1 MSFTVFMAVLGA
13 ALLHAGWNAIIKTGL
28 SKQTS
33 MFLLSVGHALIGFA
47 FALTKPFPA
56 AEVWPW
62 LLASG
67 LIHMA
72 YQLFLAYAYEQGD
85 LSRVYPIARGAAPM
99 MVLLV
104 SVLFL
109 SDEMGVMDYVGV
121 FVLGM
126 GIAFMARG
134 VFTNGESRRL
144 LPFAFGSAMAT
155 ALPLLVSALANNAA
169 EPKGAEALHQALA
182 KDHDGSILNDVAA
195 FLGDPQAA
203 NGAGILGHVLGG
215 KQPAVAEGLAQ
226 ASGLESDQV
235 GQLLQIAAPLLM
247 GALGQQQKKE
257 GLGINDLTSL
267 LGGQKQLV
275 QETEPGMMGMLNR
288 VLDMDQD
295 GSAVDDVLGMVGKL
309 FGKR

>member
-121 FVLGM
+121 FVLGT

-144 LPFAFGSAMAT
+144 LPFAFGSALAT
-155 ALPLLVSALANNAA
+155 AGYTLADGLGARVAGDPLQYVGWLMMLSASFYTPAAIALRGVEVIRASRRDWLMGLIAAAASFAAYAIAVWAMTVAPLALVAALR
-169 EPKGAEALHQALA
+169 ET
-182 KDHDGSILNDVAA
+182 SILFAVLMGWLL
-195 FLGDPQAA
+195 FGDRMDR
-203 NGAGILGHVLGG
+203 G
-215 KQPAVAEGLAQ
+215 KI
-226 ASGLESDQV
+226 
-235 GQLLQIAAPLLM
+235 IAAVLIVS
-247 GALGQQQKKE
+247 GVV
-257 GLGINDLTSL
+257 LTRL
-267 LGGQKQLV
+267 
-275 QETEPGMMGMLNR
+275 
-288 VLDMDQD
+288 
-295 GSAVDDVLGMVGKL
+295 
-309 FGKR
+309 